1 MVRILVSRL
10 AVNTSLLLNKRK
22 VRRILLNVGAGIIGL
37 VLSIIMVLILITN
50 QGLFGFGAS
59 STVITIM
66 SAFSVLA
73 ILIDS
78 GALKWFW
85 RKTFFGRKDRLKAKI
100 ERDRIAQEREA
111 DWQRVSS
118 NQALI
123 DMHAWKRREERGE
136 EMLG

>member
-59 STVITIM
+59 
-66 SAFSVLA
+66 
-73 ILIDS
+73 
-78 GALKWFW
+78 
-85 RKTFFGRKDRLKAKI
+85 
-100 ERDRIAQEREA
+100 
-111 DWQRVSS
+111 
-118 NQALI
+118 
-123 DMHAWKRREERGE
+123 
-136 EMLG
+136 